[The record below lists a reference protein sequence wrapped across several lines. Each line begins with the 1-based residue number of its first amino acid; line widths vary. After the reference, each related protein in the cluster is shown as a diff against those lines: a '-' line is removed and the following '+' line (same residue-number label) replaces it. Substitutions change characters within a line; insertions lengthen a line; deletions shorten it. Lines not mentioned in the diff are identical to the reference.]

1 MARGRVRTV
10 ILCEDRAHEHF
21 LRRLCEALQ
30 VQPLHVLRTPAGVG
44 SAEQW
49 VRRRYAEEVRKHRA
63 RGDQLVGLVVMTDG
77 DRFGVATRK
86 QAFAATLAESGQR
99 ARSEA
104 ERIALCIPTWSV
116 ETWFAWFDGR
126 EDIDEATSYKHA
138 PGLSPARA
146 ADAWRQAARASESS
160 RVASLADARVELQR
174 LVP

>member
-30 VQPLHVLRTPAGVG
+30 VQPLHVLRAPAGVG

-49 VRRRYAEEVRKHRA
+49 VRRRYAEEVRKHRG

-77 DRFGVATRK
+77 DRFGVAARK
-86 QAFAATLAESGQR
+86 QAFAVTLAESGQR
-99 ARSEA
+99 ARDGA
-104 ERIALCIPTWSV
+104 ERIALCIPTWSI

-126 EDIDEATSYKHA
+126 EDVDEATSYKQA

-146 ADAWRQAARASESS
+146 AGAWQVVRASESS
-160 RVASLADARVELQR
+160 RVSSLVDARGELRR
-174 LVP
+174 LAP